1 MMFDVR
7 CVMEK
12 VESIEQLKELI
23 AYVRNMRQGFVTNF
37 YVDEEKHAAWIRT
50 GEFQYDKWDDTV
62 FLLFDHY
69 SPDNAKYFTNMFY
82 ISTSEDAML
91 ARLKEYPEKYIY
103 DLYVIDVISRKP
115 SVISDQCSV
124 CEEPLVEKL
133 KAMRGYNDATLVRM
147 TRINGEGLMVNGE
160 CIYATRDDVSLID
173 ELLHMHFD
181 EQMEQL
187 PLVEELEKMI
197 AQKHI
202 LLSMREGKVAG
213 MLLFDLNATTLYLR
227 YWLVLPEYRN
237 QGVGSELLRQFL
249 WEGRETKRQILWV
262 NQANENAIVR
272 YEHYGFKKENMYDY
286 IIRYC

>member
-1 MMFDVR
+1 
-7 CVMEK
+7 MEK
-12 VESIEQLKELI
+12 VESIEQLKELVLYI
-23 AYVRNMRQGFVTNF
+23 RDQKKGFVTNF
-37 YVDEEKHAAWIRT
+37 YLDEEKHAAWIRT

-103 DLYVIDVISRKP
+103 DLYVLDIVGRENM
-115 SVISDQCSV
+115 CL
-124 CEEPLVEKL
+124 PLVEKL

-160 CIYATRDDVSLID
+160 CIYATRGDVSLIN
-173 ELLHMHFD
+173 ELLHTHFD

-187 PLVEELEKMI
+187 PLLEELEKMI
-197 AQKHI
+197 EQKHV

-237 QGVGSELLRQFL
+237 MGVGSELLRQFL

-262 NQANENAIVR
+262 NEANENAIVR

>member
-1 MMFDVR
+1 
-7 CVMEK
+7 MEK

-23 AYVRNMRQGFVTNF
+23 AYVRNMRKGFVTNF
-37 YVDEEKHAAWIRT
+37 YLDEEKHTAWIRT
-50 GEFQYDKWDDTV
+50 GEFQYDKWEDTV

-91 ARLKEYPEKYIY
+91 ERLKEYPEKYIY
-103 DLYVIDVISRKP
+103 DLYVLDIVGRDTM
-115 SVISDQCSV
+115 CL
-124 CEEPLVEKL
+124 PLVEKL
-133 KAMRGYNDATLVRM
+133 KAMRGYNDTTLVRM
-147 TRINGEGLMVNGE
+147 TRITSEMVNGE
-160 CIYATRDDVSLID
+160 WMNGECVYAKREDVGMID
-173 ELLHMHFD
+173 EMLHTHFD

-187 PLVEELEKMI
+187 PLVEELEKMVE
-197 AQKHI
+197 QKHV
-202 LLSMREGKVAG
+202 LLSMREGKVSG
-213 MLLFDLNATTLYLR
+213 MILFDLNATTLYLR

-237 QGVGSELLRQFL
+237 KGVGSELLRQFL

>member
-1 MMFDVR
+1 MD
-7 CVMEK
+7 K

-23 AYVRNMRQGFVTNF
+23 LYVRNLRQGFVTNF
-37 YVDEEKHAAWIRT
+37 YLDEEKHAAWIRT

-91 ARLKEYPEKYIY
+91 KRLKEYPEKYIY
-103 DLYVIDVISRKP
+103 DLYVLDIVGRDTM
-115 SVISDQCSV
+115 CL
-124 CEEPLVEKL
+124 PLVEKL

-147 TRINGEGLMVNGE
+147 TRVGAVSDQLSAISCQYAEKKDIGK
-160 CIYATRDDVSLID
+160 IYK
-173 ELLHMHFD
+173 LLHTHFD
-181 EQMEQL
+181 EQLEQL
-187 PLVEELEKMI
+187 PLEEELEKMVE
-197 AQKHI
+197 QKHI
-202 LLSMREGKVAG
+202 LFSKREGKVAG
-213 MLLFDLNATTLYLR
+213 MLLFDLNASTLYLR

-249 WEGRETKRQILWV
+249 CEGRETKRQILWV
-262 NQANENAIVR
+262 KQDNENAIVR
-272 YEHYGFKKENMYDY
+272 YEHYGFKKENMYDF

>member
-1 MMFDVR
+1 MD
-7 CVMEK
+7 K

-23 AYVRNMRQGFVTNF
+23 AYVRSLRQGFVTNF
-37 YVDEEKHAAWIRT
+37 YLDEEKHAAWIRT
-50 GEFQYDKWDDTV
+50 GEFQYDKWEDTV

-69 SPDNAKYFTNMFY
+69 APDNAKYFTNMFY

-103 DLYVIDVISRKP
+103 DLYVLDIVGRDTM
-115 SVISDQCSV
+115 CL
-124 CEEPLVEKL
+124 PLVEKL

-147 TRINGEGLMVNGE
+147 TRINGEGLIVKIE
-160 CIYATRDDVSLID
+160 ESIAYAKRADVGIVD
-173 ELLHMHFD
+173 ELLHTHFD

-187 PLVEELEKMI
+187 PLVEELEKMVE
-197 AQKHI
+197 QKHV
-202 LLSMREGKVAG
+202 LLSMREGQVAG
-213 MLLFDLNATTLYLR
+213 MLLFDLNATELYLR

-237 QGVGSELLRQFL
+237 QGVGSELFRQFL

>member
-1 MMFDVR
+1 MD
-7 CVMEK
+7 K

-37 YVDEEKHAAWIRT
+37 YLDEEKHAAWIRT
-50 GEFQYDKWDDTV
+50 GEFQYDKWEDTV

-69 SPDNAKYFTNMFY
+69 APDNEKYFTNMFY

-103 DLYVIDVISRKP
+103 DLYVLDIVGRDTM
-115 SVISDQCSV
+115 CL
-124 CEEPLVEKL
+124 PLVEKL

-147 TRINGEGLMVNGE
+147 TRMQSEELRVKSEESIVYAKREDVGMV
-160 CIYATRDDVSLID
+160 D
-173 ELLHMHFD
+173 ELLHTHFD

-197 AQKHI
+197 EQKHI
-202 LLSMREGKVAG
+202 LLSMREGQVAG
-213 MLLFDLNATTLYLR
+213 MLLFDLNASTLYLR

-237 QGVGSELLRQFL
+237 KGVGSELLRQFL

>member
-1 MMFDVR
+1 
-7 CVMEK
+7 MEK

-37 YVDEEKHAAWIRT
+37 YLDEEKHAAWIRT
-50 GEFQYDKWDDTV
+50 GEFQYDKWEDTV

-69 SPDNAKYFTNMFY
+69 APDNEKYFTNMFY
-82 ISTSEDAML
+82 ISTSEDAVL

-103 DLYVIDVISRKP
+103 DLYVLDIVGRDTM
-115 SVISDQCSV
+115 CL
-124 CEEPLVEKL
+124 PLVEKL

-147 TRINGEGLMVNGE
+147 TRLQSEELRVKSEESVVYAKREDVGMV
-160 CIYATRDDVSLID
+160 D
-173 ELLHMHFD
+173 ELLHTHFD

-187 PLVEELEKMI
+187 PLVEELEKMVER
-197 AQKHI
+197 KHV
-202 LLSMREGKVAG
+202 LFSMREGKEAG

-237 QGVGSELLRQFL
+237 RGVGSELLRQFL

>member
-1 MMFDVR
+1 MA
-7 CVMEK
+7 MEK

-37 YVDEEKHAAWIRT
+37 YLDEEKHAAWIRT
-50 GEFQYDKWDDTV
+50 GEFQYDKWEDTV

-69 SPDNAKYFTNMFY
+69 APDNAKYFTNMFY

-103 DLYVIDVISRKP
+103 DLYVLDIVGRDTM
-115 SVISDQCSV
+115 CL
-124 CEEPLVEKL
+124 PLVEKL

-147 TRINGEGLMVNGE
+147 TRINGEGLIVNGE
-160 CIYATRDDVSLID
+160 CVYATRDDVSLIN
-173 ELLHMHFD
+173 ELLHTHFD

-187 PLVEELEKMI
+187 PLVEELEKMVE
-197 AQKHI
+197 QKHV
-202 LLSMREGKVAG
+202 LLSMREGHVAG
-213 MLLFDLNATTLYLR
+213 MLLFDLNATLYLR

-237 QGVGSELLRQFL
+237 QGVGSELFRQFL
-249 WEGRETKRQILWV
+249 WEGRETKQQILWV

>member
-1 MMFDVR
+1 
-7 CVMEK
+7 MEK

-37 YVDEEKHAAWIRT
+37 YLDEEKHAAWIRT
-50 GEFQYDKWDDTV
+50 GEFRYDKWEDTV

-69 SPDNAKYFTNMFY
+69 APDNTQYFTNMFY

-133 KAMRGYNDATLVRM
+133 NAMRGYNDATLVRM
-147 TRINGEGLMVNGE
+147 TRVGAVSDQLSAISCQYAEGKDVGMV
-160 CIYATRDDVSLID
+160 D
-173 ELLHMHFD
+173 ELLHTHFD

-187 PLVEELEKMI
+187 PLVEELEKMVER
-197 AQKHI
+197 KHV

-213 MLLFDLNATTLYLR
+213 MLLFDLNASTLYLR

-237 QGVGSELLRQFL
+237 KGVGSELLRQFL

-262 NQANENAIVR
+262 NEANENAIVR

>member
-1 MMFDVR
+1 MD
-7 CVMEK
+7 K

-23 AYVRNMRQGFVTNF
+23 SYVRNLRQGFVTNF
-37 YVDEEKHAAWIRT
+37 YLDLEKHAAWLRT
-50 GEFQYDKWDDTV
+50 GEFQYDKWEDTV

-103 DLYVIDVISRKP
+103 DLYVLDIVGRDNM
-115 SVISDQCSV
+115 CL
-124 CEEPLVEKL
+124 PLVEKL

-147 TRINGEGLMVNGE
+147 TRLNSEELIVKSEE
-160 CIYATRDDVSLID
+160 SIAYAKREYVGMID
-173 ELLHMHFD
+173 ELLHTHFD

-187 PLVEELEKMI
+187 PLVEELEKMVER
-197 AQKHI
+197 KHV

-213 MLLFDLNATTLYLR
+213 MLLFDLNASTLYLR

-237 QGVGSELLRQFL
+237 KGVGSELLRQFL

-262 NQANENAIVR
+262 NEANENAIVR

>member
-1 MMFDVR
+1 MD
-7 CVMEK
+7 K

-23 AYVRNMRQGFVTNF
+23 AYVRSLRQGFVTNF
-37 YVDEEKHAAWIRT
+37 YLDEEKHAAWIRT
-50 GEFQYDKWDDTV
+50 GEFLYDKWEDTV

-69 SPDNAKYFTNMFY
+69 APDNAKYFTNMFY

-103 DLYVIDVISRKP
+103 DLYVLDIVGRDTM
-115 SVISDQCSV
+115 CL
-124 CEEPLVEKL
+124 PLVEKL

-147 TRINGEGLMVNGE
+147 TRINGEGLIVKIEESIAYAKREDVGMV
-160 CIYATRDDVSLID
+160 D
-173 ELLHMHFD
+173 ELLHTHFD

-187 PLVEELEKMI
+187 PLVEELEKMVE
-197 AQKHI
+197 QKHV
-202 LLSMREGKVAG
+202 LLSMREGQVAG
-213 MLLFDLNATTLYLR
+213 MLLFDLNATELYLR

-237 QGVGSELLRQFL
+237 QGVGSELFRQFL
-249 WEGRETKRQILWV
+249 WEGRETKQQILWV